1 MKLFLSQEIMA
12 KELGVAFSSVNR
24 WENGR
29 FQPGFKA
36 QKAFYE
42 LCKKNNIEFEEWENS
57 YERIDCKRY
66 KY

>member
-1 MKLFLSQEIMA
+1 MA

-42 LCKKNNIEFEEWENS
+42 LCKKNNIEFEE
-57 YERIDCKRY
+57 
-66 KY
+66 